1 MHTTMSDRKKRAAVC
16 CVIAAVLLEEED
28 KRKKRPRERWSKDW
42 FLQRSVLSSDC
53 HLLNELKEG
62 GEMADFSNYLRMDD
76 NIFQIL
82 LRKVA
87 PLIEKQN
94 TIMRDAIP
102 SHVRLIATIRFLATG
117 RSFKDLKFSMRVSP
131 QALGDIII
139 ETCIAIQTALR
150 DFIQVSVSL
159 LF

>member
-1 MHTTMSDRKKRAAVC
+1 MQMTMGDRQKRAAVC

-42 FLQRSVLSSDC
+42 FLQRSVLPSDC

-62 GEMADFSNYLRMDD
+62 GEISDFSNYLRMDD
-76 NIFQIL
+76 NIFQVL

-94 TIMRDAIP
+94 TVMRAAIP
-102 SHVRLIATIRFLATG
+102 SHVRLIATLRFLATG
-117 RSFKDLKFSMRVSP
+117 RRFEIFNASFPSSTRAFYIP
-131 QALGDIII
+131 Q
-139 ETCIAIQTALR
+139 
-150 DFIQVSVSL
+150 FW
-159 LF
+159 